1 MREVDLI
8 RYSKLSKFEKEDSF
22 KNLQIAAY
30 IPVPT
35 EIDYKR
41 GYISRYFIQRA
52 NDMTGRITEINEIAF
67 SKFVNT
73 PFYTAI
79 TLDWKITGND
89 DEIKDCNFKSIKFV
103 LKEMPK
109 IQMYLPNLLQFRK
122 IEATQ

>member
-35 EIDYKR
+35 EVDYKR

-52 NDMTGRITEINEIAF
+52 NDMVGRITEINEIAF

>member
-1 MREVDLI
+1 MREADLR
-8 RYSKLSKFEKEDSF
+8 RYTSLSRFEKGDSF
-22 KNLQIAAY
+22 KNLQIVAY
-30 IPVPT
+30 IPVLT
-35 EIDYKR
+35 EVDYKR

-52 NDMTGRITEINEIAF
+52 NDMAGRITEINEIAF

-79 TLDWKITGND
+79 TLDWKVTGSD
-89 DEIKDCNFKSIKFV
+89 DEIKDCNSKSIKFV
-103 LKEMPK
+103 LKQMPK

>member
-1 MREVDLI
+1 MREADLR
-8 RYSKLSKFEKEDSF
+8 RYTSLSRFEKGDSF
-22 KNLQIAAY
+22 KNLQIVAY
-30 IPVPT
+30 IPVLT
-35 EIDYKR
+35 EVDYKR

-52 NDMTGRITEINEIAF
+52 NDMAGRITEINEIAF

-79 TLDWKITGND
+79 TLDWKITGSD
-89 DEIKDCNFKSIKFV
+89 DEIKDCNSKSIKFV
-103 LKEMPK
+103 LKQMPK

>member
-1 MREVDLI
+1 MKKADLI
-8 RYSKLSKFEKEDSF
+8 RYAGLSRFEKGESF

-30 IPVPT
+30 IPVIN
-35 EIDYKR
+35 EVDYMR

-67 SKFVNT
+67 SKFVNA

-79 TLDWKITGND
+79 TLDWKITGSD
-89 DEIKDCNFKSIKFV
+89 DEIKDCNSKSIKFV

>member
-35 EIDYKR
+35 EVDYKR

>member
-1 MREVDLI
+1 MREADLR
-8 RYSKLSKFEKEDSF
+8 RYTSLSRFEKGDSF
-22 KNLQIAAY
+22 KNLQIVAY
-30 IPVPT
+30 IPTPNEV
-35 EIDYKR
+35 DYKG

-52 NDMTGRITEINEIAF
+52 NDMAGRITEINEIAF

-79 TLDWKITGND
+79 TLDWKVTGSD

-103 LKEMPK
+103 LKQMPK

>member
-1 MREVDLI
+1 MREADLR
-8 RYSKLSKFEKEDSF
+8 RYTSLSRFEKGDSF
-22 KNLQIAAY
+22 KNLQIVAY
-30 IPVPT
+30 IPVLT
-35 EIDYKR
+35 EVDYKR

-52 NDMTGRITEINEIAF
+52 NDMAGRITEINEIAF

-79 TLDWKITGND
+79 TLDWKVTGSD

-103 LKEMPK
+103 LKQMPK

>member
-1 MREVDLI
+1 MREADLR
-8 RYSKLSKFEKEDSF
+8 RYTSLSRFEKGDSF
-22 KNLQIAAY
+22 KNLQILAY
-30 IPVPT
+30 IPVLT
-35 EIDYKR
+35 EVDYKR

-52 NDMTGRITEINEIAF
+52 NDMAGRITEINEIAF

-79 TLDWKITGND
+79 TLDWKVTGSD
-89 DEIKDCNFKSIKFV
+89 DEIKDCNSKSIKFV
-103 LKEMPK
+103 LKQMPK